1 MILLYDDDDRRCDR
15 GAQLEH
21 HVRQHPQQR
30 SHFHCQVEQ
39 SPTHISAIYFFL
51 GGKGGHVVNIR
62 RNCEISHF
70 SEVQICQ

>member
-39 SPTHISAIYFFL
+39 SPTHMSAIYF
-51 GGKGGHVVNIR
+51 GGGG
-62 RNCEISHF
+62 EGGGIS
-70 SEVQICQ
+70 